1 MQVIARPDGKPLW
14 FSRATPGRTH
24 DLTSA
29 RAHGIVQACL
39 TRQILVLA
47 DRAYQGAGATFR
59 APYYHH
65 REQSAK
71 VDPDSASR
79 ASCSGACKA
88 AQDYGDDFATLGLA
102 QSQRV
107 QVRKAHSRRR
117 EDQGSPAERTVRFRR

>member
-1 MQVIARPDGKPLW
+1 MW

-59 APYYHH
+59 TPYYHH
-65 REQSAK
+65 SEQPKPYQQFNRDHAR
-71 VDPDSASR
+71 PR
-79 ASCSGACKA
+79 APGERAFARLKSWHITRRARCS
-88 AQDYGDDFATLGLA
+88 T
-102 QSQRV
+102 
-107 QVRKAHSRRR
+107 RRI
-117 EDQGSPAERTVRFRR
+117 SRTVQAIHTLLTCDYSG